1 MKKKL
6 IVMYLVS
13 AISGLLA
20 NVFFWTAM
28 IMYGVVAPT
37 WVFVTE
43 WIVMPMALVC
53 ALWSIYNLIK
63 LIRDNEQP

>member
-6 IVMYLVS
+6 IVMYMVS

-37 WVFVTE
+37 WVLVTG
-43 WIVMPMALVC
+43 WIVMPASLVC
-53 ALWSIYNLIK
+53 ALWSIYQLVKIIK
-63 LIRDNEQP
+63 R